1 MPEPKLEYTEY
12 QSVLNLLNES
22 SDTSYIS
29 DKGNTYGMQDNVY
42 QELMKKEGKTLD
54 TINNVIKYY
63 KDNDY
68 KNKEFVTMNFWEVLI
83 RFNDIWLEM
92 WDDVTSTA
100 ITGNINDTISFGSII
115 MKNDRPIYIGIL
127 IIIISIFMWFVIIS
141 D

>member
-22 SDTSYIS
+22 SGSSEPI
-29 DKGNTYGMQDNVY
+29 NGMQDNVY

-54 TINNVIKYY
+54 TINKVIKYY

-83 RFNDIWLEM
+83 RFNDIWMEM
-92 WDDVTSTA
+92 WDEIS
-100 ITGNINDTISFGSII
+100 ITGLKGNISDTISFGSIL

-127 IIIISIFMWFVIIS
+127 IIIISIFMWFIILS

>member
-22 SDTSYIS
+22 SDTSYTS

>member
-22 SDTSYIS
+22 SDTGKAGKELI
-29 DKGNTYGMQDNVY
+29 NEMQDNVY

-83 RFNDIWLEM
+83 RFYEIWYEIWNDISN
-92 WDDVTSTA
+92 TG
-100 ITGNINDTISFGSII
+100 INGNINDTISVGSILL
-115 MKNDRPIYIGIL
+115 KNDRPIYVGIS

>member
-22 SDTSYIS
+22 SNNEPI
-29 DKGNTYGMQDNVY
+29 NGMHDNVY

-68 KNKEFVTMNFWEVLI
+68 KNKEFVTMNFWEALI
-83 RFNDIWLEM
+83 RFYDIWYEIWIDISNNGLN
-92 WDDVTSTA
+92 
-100 ITGNINDTISFGSII
+100 GNINDIISFGTILL
-115 MKNDRPIYIGIL
+115 KNDRPIYLGIL

>member
-12 QSVLNLLNES
+12 ESVLNLLNES
-22 SDTSYIS
+22 SGGPS
-29 DKGNTYGMQDNVY
+29 YGMQDNVY
-42 QELMKKEGKTLD
+42 QELMKKEDKTLD

-68 KNKEFVTMNFWEVLI
+68 KNKEFVTMSFWEALI
-83 RFNDIWLEM
+83 RFYDVWYEIWNDI
-92 WDDVTSTA
+92 SNTA
-100 ITGNINDTISFGSII
+100 IKGNVNDTFSLGSII
-115 MKNDRPIYIGIL
+115 MKSDRPIYIGIL

>member
-22 SDTSYIS
+22 SDTGDTKPLYV
-29 DKGNTYGMQDNVY
+29 MQDNVY

-83 RFNDIWLEM
+83 RFNDIWLEI
-92 WDDVTSTA
+92 WNDVTSTA
-100 ITGNINDTISFGSII
+100 ITGNINDTISIGSII

>member
-22 SDTSYIS
+22 SDTGDTKPLYV
-29 DKGNTYGMQDNVY
+29 MQDNVY

-83 RFNDIWLEM
+83 RFNDIWLEI
-92 WDDVTSTA
+92 WNDVTSTA